1 MDRSY
6 TTYAG
11 PDIID
16 QGKHDV
22 TWKQVRE
29 MRDYWLEKSDWRAMK
44 DRTISQAW
52 KDFRSA
58 LRTLPQDFPDSAN
71 DAADNFPVM
80 PDG

>member
-29 MRDYWLEKSDWRAMK
+29 MRDYYLKESDWRAMN

-52 KDFRSA
+52 KDYRQG
-58 LRTLPQDFPDSAN
+58 LRDLPQDNATPN

-80 PDG
+80 PDA

>member
-29 MRDYWLEKSDWRAMK
+29 MRDYYLKESDWRAMN

-52 KDFRSA
+52 EDFRQA
-58 LRTLPQDFPDSAN
+58 LRDLPQDNATAN
-71 DAADNFPVM
+71 DAADAWPVM
-80 PDG
+80 PDA

>member
-22 TWKQVRE
+22 TWEQVRE
-29 MRDYWLEKSDWRAMK
+29 MRDYYLKNSDWRAMK
-44 DRTISQAW
+44 DVTLTTAW
-52 KDFRSA
+52 RDFRAA
-58 LRTLPQDFPDSAN
+58 LRDLPQDFPDSAN
-71 DAADNFPVM
+71 DAYDNWPQA
-80 PDG
+80 PE